1 MGVEA
6 VCLHPDLQPVQPAHD
21 VVRVVVNLGN
31 LQDIVD
37 GSFLVDAIFLVK
49 VDGRGGGALVVR
61 HAAAVGGGKY
71 TGLVAPLALR
81 VVDVDQRAVPV
92 DLLPVDGLLLRRVDV
107 VLPGVLVVLGG
118 ARVVPLLA
126 LLGLLLLVV
135 VLEVEIS
142 LAGCGA
148 FLGQDGSKRR
158 VSVMGKL

>member
-1 MGVEA
+1 MTG
-6 VCLHPDLQPVQPAHD
+6 
-21 VVRVVVNLGN
+21 G
-31 LQDIVD
+31 
-37 GSFLVDAIFLVK
+37 
-49 VDGRGGGALVVR
+49 GGGALVVR
-61 HAAAVGGGKY
+61 HAAAVGGGEY